1 MTKGPS
7 PCRLLRYV
15 RERLGLA
22 WYLDDPGDG
31 RPSPQIPASSLLW
44 ALLVGKVLRVASFHG
59 LETLVRLTSPGS
71 LGVEDRFGDDTL
83 AYFTERLSVDRL
95 RQALAALLR
104 RAKRNKVFEG
114 VVHLGLALDGTGAG
128 RSQESRCPLCRPQG
142 GMHGHCFCAISVV
155 GPGALVLPFDAE
167 HYRPGEGELTA
178 GKRLLE
184 RAVGLLGRRFATYV
198 VADGLYAS
206 APFIHGAQELGLA
219 VVIALKDNL
228 PELYQAARDRFE
240 AAPAHQCFRYE
251 RGRVELWD
259 AEDFEPW
266 EGLRWPAVRVL
277 RYRHVRADGHIFDA
291 YWLTSFHTKQ
301 VGSRALF
308 RLAKSRWGIENQGFN
323 DAKNRY
329 GLKHIPHHE
338 PNSLRI
344 HTLLV
349 FLAMGVER
357 LYRLRYLRRGRRPPL
372 SAMELLNRLWLSL
385 GPTFEPYDTS

>member
-1 MTKGPS
+1 MREGPS
-7 PCRLLRYV
+7 PRRLLRYV

-59 LETLVRLTSPGS
+59 LEALVRLASPS
-71 LGVEDRFGDDTL
+71 MGVEDNFGDDAL

-95 RQALAALLR
+95 RHALAALLG

-128 RSQESRCPLCRPQG
+128 RSRESRCPLCRPQG
-142 GMHGHCFCAISVV
+142 GRHGHSLCAISVV
-155 GPGALVLPFDAE
+155 GPGALELPFDAE
-167 HYRPGEGELTA
+167 HYGPGEGELTA
-178 GKRLLE
+178 GKRLLA
-184 RAVGLLGRRFATYV
+184 RSVRLLGRRFASYV

-206 APFIHGAQELGLA
+206 APFIHGAQELRLA
-219 VVIALKDNL
+219 VVIALKENL

-240 AAPAHQCFRYE
+240 DTPAHQCFGYE
-251 RGRVELWD
+251 RGVVELWD
-259 AEDFEPW
+259 ADDFEPW
-266 EGLRWPAVRVL
+266 EGLQWPAVRVL
-277 RYRHVRADGHIFDA
+277 RYRHVRADGNTFDA
-291 YWLTSFHTKQ
+291 YWLTSFSPRQ
-301 VGSRALF
+301 VGSKALF
-308 RLAKSRWGIENQGFN
+308 RMAKSRWGIENHGFN

-338 PNSLRI
+338 PNSVRI

-349 FLAMGVER
+349 FLAMSVER
-357 LYRLRYLRRGRRPPL
+357 LYRLRYLRRGGRPPL
-372 SAMELLNRLWLSL
+372 RAIELLHRLWLSL
-385 GPTFEPYDTS
+385 GPALEPYDTS